1 MYLIW
6 IAVTFGML
14 AGAYALVSAETAPA
28 TPSPSTMHLALNM
41 NQYRQAVVAF
51 AIRNPSFS
59 GSVTQSSLQ
68 AFLTSSTPDPV
79 WRNYVTPNGDYKGSL
94 VVVYASSPDAASVV
108 PNIEQIAQGSALA
121 GVALN
126 GTVVSPGNPPVALP
140 DSIAG
145 SVPNGAPVWMAQ
157 AYADE

>member
-14 AGAYALVSAETAPA
+14 AGAYALVSAETAPT
-28 TPSPSTMHLALNM
+28 TPSPSTMNLVMNM

-51 AIRNPSFS
+51 AVANPSFS
-59 GSVTQSSLQ
+59 GSVPPGSLT
-68 AFLTSSTPDPV
+68 LSPGSGTPDPV
-79 WRNYVTPNGDYKGSL
+79 WRNYVVPNEDYAGSL
-94 VVVYASSPDAASVV
+94 VVIYASSLSAVSVV
-108 PNIEQIAQGSALA
+108 PEIEQLAQGSALA

-126 GTVVSPGNPPVALP
+126 GTVVSPGNPAVALP
-140 DSIAG
+140 DGVVS

-157 AYADE
+157 AYE